1 MCNSLLFAAETCKRE
16 RHVVTA
22 SSTQA
27 VKHLKLMTN
36 SSIAQVQ
43 KYLFGRCDYAHPI
56 SVRKRAVTKVKC
68 TDGSTAEKRRQ
79 KYTGVNNRLK

>member
-1 MCNSLLFAAETCKRE
+1 M
-16 RHVVTA
+16 TA

-56 SVRKRAVTKVKC
+56 SVQEYAVTKLKC
-68 TDGSTAEKRRQ
+68 TNGCTGEKRGQ
-79 KYTGVNNRLK
+79 KYTGKNNRLK